1 MLGSAYEKGWK
12 DSIRERE
19 DGKNKAFKVT
29 NTNTGCSMQLAS
41 TFCSY
46 TYKEIVPDI
55 EGEVFPET
63 LEEAD
68 FDEEAKEGLD
78 FLIYEKTKWQ
88 TMLGANC

>member
-63 LEEAD
+63 LEE
-68 FDEEAKEGLD
+68 EQKGNTY
-78 FLIYEKTKWQ
+78 FLLILKKDHTQQSQ
-88 TMLGANC
+88 TLHCHFV